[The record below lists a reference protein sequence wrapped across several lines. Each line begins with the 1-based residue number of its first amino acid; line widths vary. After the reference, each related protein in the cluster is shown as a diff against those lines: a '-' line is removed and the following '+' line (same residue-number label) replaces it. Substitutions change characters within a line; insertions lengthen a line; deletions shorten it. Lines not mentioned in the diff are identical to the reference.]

1 MDREPRFAHLI
12 HQAHR
17 CLFRAVDREL
27 RASLGISS
35 TQLGVLYYLHEHPDC
50 SLSTLSDGLMLNNSA
65 ITGVVAR
72 MRKTGLV
79 ERRVADED
87 RRAARV
93 LAAVDRVI
101 LPVQQFHR
109 DVHHREAQR
118 PALQAVARPLL
129 DRFTTTLRAGFSE
142 AELDTVRRFLARTT
156 DRFSALEDTTDER

>member
-1 MDREPRFAHLI
+1 MDREARFAHLI

-27 RASLGISS
+27 RASLDISS

-50 SLSTLSDGLMLNNSA
+50 SLSGLSEGVMLNNSA

-72 MRKTGLV
+72 MRKAGLV
-79 ERRVADED
+79 QRRIADED

-93 LAAVDRVI
+93 ALTDRGRSVI
-101 LPVQQFHR
+101 
-109 DVHHREAQR
+109 EA
-118 PALQAVARPLL
+118 ARPLL
-129 DRFTTTLRAGFSE
+129 DRFNTTLHAGFSD
-142 AELDTVRRFLARTT
+142 AELNTVRRFLAQTI

>member
-27 RASLGISS
+27 RAALDISS

-50 SLSTLSDGLMLNNSA
+50 SLSSLSEGLMLNNSA

-72 MRKTGLV
+72 MRAAGLV
-79 ERRVADED
+79 ERRTARED

-93 LAAVDRVI
+93 ALTDRGRSVI
-101 LPVQQFHR
+101 
-109 DVHHREAQR
+109 EA
-118 PALQAVARPLL
+118 ARPRL
-129 DRFTTTLRAGFSE
+129 DRFNATIRAGFDE
-142 AELDTVRRFLARTT
+142 AELDTVHRFLEQAI
-156 DRFSALEDTTDER
+156 DRFSATEDTPDER

>member
-27 RASLGISS
+27 RASLDISS

-50 SLSTLSDGLMLNNSA
+50 SLSSLSGGLMLNNSA

-72 MRKTGLV
+72 MRKAGLV
-79 ERRVADED
+79 ERRIAEED
-87 RRAARV
+87 RRTARV
-93 LAAVDRVI
+93 ALTDRGRSMI
-101 LPVQQFHR
+101 E
-109 DVHHREAQR
+109 D
-118 PALQAVARPLL
+118 ARPLL
-129 DRFTTTLRAGFSE
+129 DQFNRTLRAGFSE
-142 AELDTVRRFLARTT
+142 SELDTVRRFLAQAI